1 VKRLFWFFLLLIS
14 FFVCAQNNVTVLVID
29 SVTINTSEYLGKDNF
44 DNLYYVANNQLYKKK
59 DTKEFYYKNV
69 GLGRLSQISF
79 ENNLQP
85 LLLYS
90 DFNTVVLLDNQLNEV
105 QKIDFNT
112 IDPFLKVSCIGF
124 GGQNK
129 IWFFDSI
136 TQKFGLYNSIN
147 SSIIFISNTQN
158 TEITK
163 IHSDYNFFYYLD
175 QNNNYSKISI
185 FGKITLLGKLPD
197 YASFCFLDATKI
209 IYRLDNSLHISNL
222 EDHTTSEILIKEKS
236 FTNFFFKDGILSIF
250 TQNKIINYQI
260 NLP

>member
-1 VKRLFWFFLLLIS
+1 MKRYILIFLLLIS
-14 FFVCAQNNVTVLVID
+14 LFVSAQNNSTVPFID
-29 SVTINTSEYLGKDNF
+29 SVTVNASEYLGKDNF
-44 DNLYYVANNQLYKKK
+44 SNLYYIANNQLYKKSNH
-59 DTKEFYYKNV
+59 KEFYYKNV
-69 GLGRLSQISF
+69 GLGRLTQISF

-90 DFNTVVLLDNQLNEV
+90 DFNTVVLLDNQLSEV

-129 IWFFDSI
+129 IWFFDNI
-136 TQKFGLYNSIN
+136 TQKFGLYNSVN
-147 SSIIFISNTQN
+147 SSVTFISNSQN

-175 QNNNYSKISI
+175 QDNNYSKISI
-185 FGKITLLGKLPD
+185 FGKITLLGKLPNYD
-197 YASFCFLDATKI
+197 SICFLDASKI
-209 IYRLDNSLHISNL
+209 IYRLGNSLYNLNL
-222 EDHTTSEILIKEKS
+222 EDNTTSEIPINEKS
-236 FTNFFFKDGILSIF
+236 FTNFFFRDGILSIF
-250 TQNKIINYQI
+250 TPNKIINYQI